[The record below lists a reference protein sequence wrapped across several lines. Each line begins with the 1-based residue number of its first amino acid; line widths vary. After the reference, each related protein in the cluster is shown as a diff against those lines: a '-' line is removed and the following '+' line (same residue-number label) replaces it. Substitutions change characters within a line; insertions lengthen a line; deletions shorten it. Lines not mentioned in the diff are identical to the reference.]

1 LRQWRETWPQVF
13 ETYWAILKE
22 RLPDKQGTGVFI
34 RILQLC
40 ADYAEE
46 TLAEALE
53 MALVCHCYNYDGVRE
68 LVRRV
73 AEPERPDPADLSTHP
88 TLASVSVPPPDLE
101 RFNQLLSAGGG
112 S

>member
-1 LRQWRETWPQVF
+1 MATHPRCWEREQDILDPQHYLGLLARRPRAFERAKPLRQWRET
-13 ETYWAILKE
+13 YWAVLKE
-22 RLPDKQGTGVFI
+22 HYPKNQGTGIFI

-40 ADYAEE
+40 ADYTED

-73 AEPERPDPADLSTHP
+73 AEPERLIPLI
-88 TLASVSVPPPDLE
+88 
-101 RFNQLLSAGGG
+101 
-112 S
+112 